1 MQTDVDS
8 AFGESKPLRYFLVT
22 QTFRHYPD
30 DLAFTRS
37 EQVTLMVSYPGH
49 FFKGCGMLVL
59 LNQQRSPMFRVQGR
73 RVICSLTWF
82 LLRYVEHIGWFREA
96 KAS

>member
-1 MQTDVDS
+1 MDLDS

-37 EQVTLMVSYPGH
+37 EQVTLMVSFPGH
-49 FFKGCGMLVL
+49 FFKGCSML
-59 LNQQRSPMFRVQGR
+59 QPTA
-73 RVICSLTWF
+73 LTDVPGARTLYDLF
-82 LLRYVEHIGWFREA
+82 IDLALIKVRGTHRWFREA